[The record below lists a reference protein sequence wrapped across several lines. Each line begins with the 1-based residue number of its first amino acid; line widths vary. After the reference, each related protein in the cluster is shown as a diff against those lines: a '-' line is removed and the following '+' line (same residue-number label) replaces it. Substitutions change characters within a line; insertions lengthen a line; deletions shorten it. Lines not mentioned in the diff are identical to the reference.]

1 MSGRISIKQMKFQN
15 HENVSH
21 NGRAEHELPCDTSG
35 MMVRAAQRDQD
46 RFPMLLEINQ
56 HAKETTEKLFFL
68 V

>member
-1 MSGRISIKQMKFQN
+1 MSGRISIKQMKFQS
-15 HENVSH
+15 HENASH

-35 MMVRAAQRDQD
+35 MMVRAAQRHQD
-46 RFPMLLEINQ
+46 SFPRLLEINQ

>member
-1 MSGRISIKQMKFQN
+1 MKFQN

-21 NGRAEHELPCDTSG
+21 NERAEHELPCDTSG